1 MLGRSGG
8 RRWKTG
14 GNGYSA
20 AGRWLTG
27 TPRRRER
34 LRVLGLEGLRAAVVW
49 GAVLRYSWGV
59 RAAVAWDAVLRC
71 SWRVR
76 AAVA

>member
-20 AGRWLTG
+20 AERWLTG

-49 GAVLRYSWGV
+49 GAGDMTVL
-59 RAAVAWDAVLRC
+59 
-71 SWRVR
+71 
-76 AAVA
+76 

>member
-20 AGRWLTG
+20 AERWLTG

-34 LRVLGLEGLRAAVVW
+34 LRVLGLEGLRAAVAW
-49 GAVLRYSWGV
+49 GLCIDRSFEEAQAPV
-59 RAAVAWDAVLRC
+59 RKPTG
-71 SWRVR
+71 
-76 AAVA
+76 